1 MERVLIMNDQK
12 QIAKAITNIYG
23 RALGKSTIATS
34 IAEQLIQQVKNEAH
48 RPAAEVEHIRYRPGI
63 VAMIIAHFEKEIEH
77 LSKPVIQKSVYRVSG
92 YICAGGGVIGQG
104 DTPQK
109 AYEDYNSKLL
119 AIKKQIPY
127 EIQSQN
133 PTGAT
138 SNV

>member
-12 QIAKAITNIYG
+12 QIAKAITHIYG
-23 RALGKSTIATS
+23 RALGKNATATS
-34 IAEQLIQQVKNEAH
+34 IAEQLIQDVKNAAQ

-63 VAMIIAHFEKEIEH
+63 VVMIVEHFEKEIER

-92 YICAGGGVIGQG
+92 YICAGGGIIGQG

-109 AYEDYNSKLL
+109 AYEDYNSKVL

-127 EIQSQN
+127 AIQSQN

-138 SNV
+138 NYV

>member
-23 RALGKSTIATS
+23 RTLRKNATLMS
-34 IAEQLIQQVKNEAH
+34 IAEQIIQQVKNEAQ

-63 VAMIIAHFEKEIEH
+63 VDMIITHFEKEIEH
-77 LSKPVIQKSVYRVSG
+77 LSKPVIQKSAYRASG
-92 YICAGGGVIGQG
+92 YICVGGGVIGQG

-119 AIKKQIPY
+119 TIKKQIPY